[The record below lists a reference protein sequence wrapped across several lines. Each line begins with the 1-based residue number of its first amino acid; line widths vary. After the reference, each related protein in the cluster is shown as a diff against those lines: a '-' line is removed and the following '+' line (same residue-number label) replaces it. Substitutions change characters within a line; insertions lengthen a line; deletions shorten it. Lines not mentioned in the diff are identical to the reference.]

1 MCAAISGQYPLGA
14 SCTLEQ
20 WGTHDKCLI
29 VTGTSLPWHKAESIL
44 SWKKRR
50 QSCTLTWG
58 GQPSWPTS
66 SWPYFFMAILLQR
79 KALTLLCFKNN
90 CYWETDGTTALAH
103 TSPFGVT
110 TLPFGPGAM
119 KWRAWWVDGLPQREG
134 AAVPS
139 KRTYVEEKTVSQGR
153 TWVLVFS
160 SVERGHGE
168 D

>member
-1 MCAAISGQYPLGA
+1 MSGQYPLGA

-29 VTGTSLPWHKAESIL
+29 VTGTSLPWQKAESTL

-50 QSCTLTWG
+50 QSCTLAWEG
-58 GQPSWPTS
+58 SLHGR
-66 SWPYFFMAILLQR
+66 LLHGQR
-79 KALTLLCFKNN
+79 KTLTLLCFKNN
-90 CYWETDGTTALAH
+90 GYWETDGTTTLAH

-110 TLPFGPGAM
+110 TLPSGPGAM

-139 KRTYVEEKTVSQGR
+139 KRTYLEEKTVSQGR
-153 TWVLVFS
+153 TRVLVFS